1 MMTCCQNPR
10 HPFLAQLAPYLTEQR
25 QRNRSPHTLIAYER
39 ELREL
44 ANLLPATA
52 QPARRDFQAAFR
64 QLSQRGLHPA
74 SLARALSAWR
84 QYCDYLVRQGSLKT
98 NPVQDIKAPK
108 KPQRLPR
115 AIERDTL
122 NALLD
127 QPAEPDD
134 TLALR
139 DQAIAELL
147 YGSGLRLAELASL
160 NLNDVYLDAGWLNV
174 RGKGNKQRQVPL
186 TQSSAALLRQ
196 WLAQRPA
203 QPHETALF
211 TTQRG
216 TRLGSRQIAKRL
228 DNWAQ
233 QHGSPQHISPHMLRH
248 SFAGHLLQAS
258 RDIRAVQD
266 LLGHASLSS
275 TQIYTKLDF
284 DHLAAVYDETHPRA
298 RRGKK

>member
-1 MMTCCQNPR
+1 M

-64 QLSQRGLHPA
+64 QLSQRGLHPS

-84 QYCDYLVRQGSLKT
+84 QYCDYLVRQSSLKT

-127 QPAEPDD
+127 Q
-134 TLALR
+134 
-139 DQAIAELL
+139 AIAELL
-147 YGSGLRLAELASL
+147 YGSGLRLAELAGL

-284 DHLAAVYDETHPRA
+284 DHLATVYDETHPRA

>member
-1 MMTCCQNPR
+1 M

-258 RDIRAVQD
+258 RDLRAVQD

-275 TQIYTKLDF
+275 TQLYTKLDF

>member
-1 MMTCCQNPR
+1 M

-233 QHGSPQHISPHMLRH
+233 QHGSPQHISPYMLRH

>member
-1 MMTCCQNPR
+1 M

-147 YGSGLRLAELASL
+147 YGSGLRLAELAGL
-160 NLNDVYLDAGWLNV
+160 NLDDVYLDAGWLNV
-174 RGKGNKQRQVPL
+174 HGKGNKQRQVPL
-186 TQSSAALLRQ
+186 TQSSVALLRQ

-203 QPHETALF
+203 QPQETALF

-228 DNWAQ
+228 DHWAQ

-258 RDIRAVQD
+258 RDLRAVQD

>member
-1 MMTCCQNPR
+1 M

-147 YGSGLRLAELASL
+147 YGSGLRLAELAGL
-160 NLNDVYLDAGWLNV
+160 NLDDVYLDAGWLNV
-174 RGKGNKQRQVPL
+174 HGKGNKQRQVPL

-258 RDIRAVQD
+258 RDLRAVQD

>member
-1 MMTCCQNPR
+1 M

-147 YGSGLRLAELASL
+147 YGSGLRLAELAGL
-160 NLNDVYLDAGWLNV
+160 NLTDVYLDAGWLNV

-196 WLAQRPA
+196 WLAQRHA

>member
-1 MMTCCQNPR
+1 M

-84 QYCDYLVRQGSLKT
+84 QYCDYLVRQSSLKT

-284 DHLAAVYDETHPRA
+284 DHLATVYDETHPRA

>member
-1 MMTCCQNPR
+1 M

-122 NALLD
+122 NAL
-127 QPAEPDD
+127 
-134 TLALR
+134 R
-139 DQAIAELL
+139 
-147 YGSGLRLAELASL
+147 
-160 NLNDVYLDAGWLNV
+160 V
-174 RGKGNKQRQVPL
+174 
-186 TQSSAALLRQ
+186 
-196 WLAQRPA
+196 
-203 QPHETALF
+203 
-211 TTQRG
+211 
-216 TRLGSRQIAKRL
+216 
-228 DNWAQ
+228 
-233 QHGSPQHISPHMLRH
+233 
-248 SFAGHLLQAS
+248 
-258 RDIRAVQD
+258 
-266 LLGHASLSS
+266 
-275 TQIYTKLDF
+275 
-284 DHLAAVYDETHPRA
+284 
-298 RRGKK
+298 

>member
-1 MMTCCQNPR
+1 M

-52 QPARRDFQAAFR
+52 QPACRDFQAAFR

-84 QYCDYLVRQGSLKT
+84 QYCDYLMRQGSLKT

-147 YGSGLRLAELASL
+147 YGSGLRLAELAGL
-160 NLNDVYLDAGWLNV
+160 NLADVYLDAGWLNV

-284 DHLAAVYDETHPRA
+284 DHLATVYDETHPRA
-298 RRGKK
+298 RRGKKQR

>member
-1 MMTCCQNPR
+1 M
-10 HPFLAQLAPYLTEQR
+10 HPFLAQLAPYLTEQS

>member
-1 MMTCCQNPR
+1 M

-228 DNWAQ
+228 DHWAQ

-258 RDIRAVQD
+258 RDLRAVQD

-284 DHLAAVYDETHPRA
+284 DHLAVVYDETHPRA

>member
-1 MMTCCQNPR
+1 M

-44 ANLLPATA
+44 ANLLSDTA
-52 QPARRDFQAAFR
+52 QPSRRDFQAAFR

-127 QPAEPDD
+127 QPAESDD

-147 YGSGLRLAELASL
+147 YGSGLRLAELAGL
-160 NLNDVYLDAGWLNV
+160 NLADVYLDAGWLNV
-174 RGKGNKQRQVPL
+174 HGKGNKQRQVPL

-284 DHLAAVYDETHPRA
+284 DHLATVYDETHPRA

>member
-1 MMTCCQNPR
+1 M
-10 HPFLAQLAPYLTEQR
+10 HPFLAQLAPYLTEQS

-196 WLAQRPA
+196 WLAQRHA

>member
-1 MMTCCQNPR
+1 M
-10 HPFLAQLAPYLTEQR
+10 HPFLAQLAPYLTEQS

-127 QPAEPDD
+127 QPVEPDD

-147 YGSGLRLAELASL
+147 YGSGLRLAELAGL
-160 NLNDVYLDAGWLNV
+160 NLDDVYLDAGWLNV
-174 RGKGNKQRQVPL
+174 HGKGNKQRQVPL
-186 TQSSAALLRQ
+186 TQSSVALLRQ

-203 QPHETALF
+203 QPQETALF

>member
-1 MMTCCQNPR
+1 M
-10 HPFLAQLAPYLTEQR
+10 HPFLAQLAPYLTEQS

-186 TQSSAALLRQ
+186 TQSSVALLRQ

-203 QPHETALF
+203 QPQETALF

-228 DNWAQ
+228 DHWAQ

-258 RDIRAVQD
+258 RDLRAVQD

-284 DHLAAVYDETHPRA
+284 DHLATVYDETHPRA
-298 RRGKK
+298 RRGKKQR

>member
-1 MMTCCQNPR
+1 M
-10 HPFLAQLAPYLTEQR
+10 HPFLAQLAPYLTEQS

-115 AIERDTL
+115 AIESDTL

-127 QPAEPDD
+127 QPVEPDD

-147 YGSGLRLAELASL
+147 YGSGLRLAELAGL
-160 NLNDVYLDAGWLNV
+160 NLTDVYLDAGWLNV

-196 WLAQRPA
+196 WLAQRHA

>member
-1 MMTCCQNPR
+1 M

-98 NPVQDIKAPK
+98 NPVQDIKALK

-186 TQSSAALLRQ
+186 TQNSAALLRQ

>member
-1 MMTCCQNPR
+1 M

-127 QPAEPDD
+127 QPVEPDD

-147 YGSGLRLAELASL
+147 YGSGLRLAELAGL
-160 NLNDVYLDAGWLNV
+160 NLDDVYLDAGWLNV
-174 RGKGNKQRQVPL
+174 HGKGNKQRQVPL
-186 TQSSAALLRQ
+186 TQSSVALLRQ

-203 QPHETALF
+203 QPQETALF

>member
-1 MMTCCQNPR
+1 M
-10 HPFLAQLAPYLTEQR
+10 HPFLAQLEAYLTAQR
-25 QRNRSPHTLIAYER
+25 QRNRSPHTLLAYER
-39 ELREL
+39 ALREL
-44 ANLLPATA
+44 GNLLPETA
-52 QPARRDFQAAFR
+52 QPTRSDFQAAFR
-64 QLSQRGLHPA
+64 QLSQRGLHA
-74 SLARALSAWR
+74 SSLARALSAWR
-84 QYCDYLVRQGSLKT
+84 QYGEYWVQQGSLKT
-98 NPVQDIKAPK
+98 NPVQNIKAPK

-115 AIERDTL
+115 AIERDTI

-127 QPAEPDD
+127 QPAAADD

-174 RGKGNKQRQVPL
+174 HGKGNKQRQVPL
-186 TQSSAALLRQ
+186 THNSVALLQQ

-211 TTQRG
+211 TTQHG

-233 QHGSPQHISPHMLRH
+233 QHGSSQHISPHMLRH

-258 RDIRAVQD
+258 RDLRAVQD

-298 RRGKK
+298 QRGKKQR

>member
-1 MMTCCQNPR
+1 M
-10 HPFLAQLAPYLTEQR
+10 
-25 QRNRSPHTLIAYER
+25 
-39 ELREL
+39 
-44 ANLLPATA
+44 
-52 QPARRDFQAAFR
+52 
-64 QLSQRGLHPA
+64 
-74 SLARALSAWR
+74 
-84 QYCDYLVRQGSLKT
+84 RQGSLKT

-284 DHLAAVYDETHPRA
+284 DHLATVYDETHPRA

>member
-1 MMTCCQNPR
+1 M
-10 HPFLAQLAPYLTEQR
+10 HPFLAQLAPYLTEQS

-127 QPAEPDD
+127 QPVEPDD

-147 YGSGLRLAELASL
+147 YGSGLRLAELAGL
-160 NLNDVYLDAGWLNV
+160 NLDAVYLDAGWLNV
-174 RGKGNKQRQVPL
+174 HGKGNKQRQVPL
-186 TQSSAALLRQ
+186 TQSSVALLRQ

-203 QPHETALF
+203 QPQETALF

-228 DNWAQ
+228 DHWAQ

-258 RDIRAVQD
+258 RDLRAVPD

>member
-1 MMTCCQNPR
+1 M
-10 HPFLAQLAPYLTEQR
+10 HPFLAQLAPYLTEQS

-84 QYCDYLVRQGSLKT
+84 QYCDYLVRQGSLKN

-127 QPAEPDD
+127 QPVEPDD

-147 YGSGLRLAELASL
+147 YGSGLRLAELAGL
-160 NLNDVYLDAGWLNV
+160 NLTDVYLDAGWLNV

-196 WLAQRPA
+196 WLAQRHA

>member
-1 MMTCCQNPR
+1 M

-127 QPAEPDD
+127 QPAAADD

-284 DHLAAVYDETHPRA
+284 DHLATVYDETHPRA

>member
-1 MMTCCQNPR
+1 M

-25 QRNRSPHTLIAYER
+25 QRNRSPHTLTAYER

-127 QPAEPDD
+127 QLAEPDD

-147 YGSGLRLAELASL
+147 YGSGLRLAELAGL
-160 NLNDVYLDAGWLNV
+160 NLTDVYLDAGWLNV

-233 QHGSPQHISPHMLRH
+233 QHGSTQHISPHMLRH

-284 DHLAAVYDETHPRA
+284 DHLAAMYDETHPRA

>member
-1 MMTCCQNPR
+1 M
-10 HPFLAQLAPYLTEQR
+10 HPFLAQLAPYLTEQS

-147 YGSGLRLAELASL
+147 YGSGLRLAELAGL
-160 NLNDVYLDAGWLNV
+160 NLTDVYLDAGWLNV

-196 WLAQRPA
+196 WLAQRHA

>member
-1 MMTCCQNPR
+1 M

-147 YGSGLRLAELASL
+147 YGSGLRLAELAGL
-160 NLNDVYLDAGWLNV
+160 NLDDVYLDAGWLNV

>member
-1 MMTCCQNPR
+1 M

-284 DHLAAVYDETHPRA
+284 DHLV
-298 RRGKK
+298 

>member
-1 MMTCCQNPR
+1 M

-127 QPAEPDD
+127 QPVEPDD

>member
-1 MMTCCQNPR
+1 M
-10 HPFLAQLAPYLTEQR
+10 HPFLAQLEAYLTAQR
-25 QRNRSPHTLIAYER
+25 QCNRSPHTLLAYER

-44 ANLLPATA
+44 GNLLPETA
-52 QPARRDFQAAFR
+52 QPTRSDFQAAFR
-64 QLSQRGLHPA
+64 QLSQRGLHA
-74 SLARALSAWR
+74 SSLARALSAWR
-84 QYCDYLVRQGSLKT
+84 QYGEYLVQQGSLKT
-98 NPVQDIKAPK
+98 NPVQNIKAPK

-115 AIERDTL
+115 AIERDTI

-127 QPAEPDD
+127 QPAAADD

-174 RGKGNKQRQVPL
+174 HGKGNKQRQVPL
-186 TQSSAALLRQ
+186 TQSSVALLQQ

-211 TTQRG
+211 TTQHG

-233 QHGSPQHISPHMLRH
+233 QHGSSQHISPHMLRH

-258 RDIRAVQD
+258 RDLRAVQD

-298 RRGKK
+298 RRGKKQR

>member
-1 MMTCCQNPR
+1 M

-216 TRLGSRQIAKRL
+216 TRLGGRQIAKRL

>member
-1 MMTCCQNPR
+1 M

-147 YGSGLRLAELASL
+147 YGSGLRLAELAGL
-160 NLNDVYLDAGWLNV
+160 NLADVYLDAGWLNV

-258 RDIRAVQD
+258 RDMRAVQD

>member
-1 MMTCCQNPR
+1 M

>member
-1 MMTCCQNPR
+1 M

-98 NPVQDIKAPK
+98 NPVQDIKARK

-147 YGSGLRLAELASL
+147 YGSGLRLAELAGL
-160 NLNDVYLDAGWLNV
+160 NLADVYLDAGWLNV

-284 DHLAAVYDETHPRA
+284 DHLATVYDETHPRA

>member
-1 MMTCCQNPR
+1 M
-10 HPFLAQLAPYLTEQR
+10 HPFLAQLPHYLTAQR
-25 QRNRSPHTLIAYER
+25 QLNRSPHTLTAYER

-44 ANLLPATA
+44 ANLLPETATPTR
-52 QPARRDFQAAFR
+52 QDFQAAFR
-64 QLSQRGLHPA
+64 QLSQRGLHPN

-84 QYCDYLVRQGSLKT
+84 QYCDYLVQQGSLKS
-98 NPVQDIKAPK
+98 NPVQNIKAPK

-122 NALLD
+122 NGLLD
-127 QPAEPDD
+127 QPAAADD
-134 TLALR
+134 ALALR

-160 NLNDVYLDAGWLNV
+160 NVDDVFLAWL
-174 RGKGNKQRQVPL
+174 RK
-186 TQSSAALLRQ
+186 

-211 TTQRG
+211 TTQHG

-228 DNWAQ
+228 DQWAQ

-284 DHLAAVYDETHPRA
+284 DHLAAVYDEAHPRA
-298 RRGKK
+298 RRGKKQR

>member
-1 MMTCCQNPR
+1 M
-10 HPFLAQLAPYLTEQR
+10 HPFLAQLEAYLTAQR
-25 QRNRSPHTLIAYER
+25 QRNRSPHTLTAYER

-44 ANLLPATA
+44 GNLLPETA
-52 QPARRDFQAAFR
+52 QPTRSDFQAAFR
-64 QLSQRGLHPA
+64 QLSQRGLHPN

-84 QYCDYLVRQGSLKT
+84 QYCDYLVQQGSLKN
-98 NPVQDIKAPK
+98 NPVQNIKAPK

-122 NALLD
+122 NGLLD
-127 QPAEPDD
+127 QPAAADD
-134 TLALR
+134 ALALR

-160 NLNDVYLDAGWLNV
+160 NVDDVFLDAGWLNV
-174 RGKGNKQRQVPL
+174 LGKGNKQRQVPL
-186 TQSSAALLRQ
+186 TQSSVAWLRK

-211 TTQRG
+211 TTQHG

-228 DNWAQ
+228 DQWAQ

-258 RDIRAVQD
+258 RDLRAVQD

-284 DHLAAVYDETHPRA
+284 DHLAAVYDEAHPRA

>member
-1 MMTCCQNPR
+1 M

-127 QPAEPDD
+127 QPVEPDD

-147 YGSGLRLAELASL
+147 YGSGLRLAELAGL
-160 NLNDVYLDAGWLNV
+160 NLDDVYLDAGWLNV

>member
-1 MMTCCQNPR
+1 M

-127 QPAEPDD
+127 QPADPDD

-284 DHLAAVYDETHPRA
+284 DHLATVYDETHPRA